1 MWNEGGSTPGQV
13 CGALRR
19 RVQRSTDECGVFMG
33 GSLFASEHR
42 QDRRYGL
49 C

>member
-19 RVQRSTDECGVFMG
+19 RALHSTDECGGFNAAKSV
-33 GSLFASEHR
+33 R
-42 QDRRYGL
+42 
-49 C
+49 